1 MLKLICLTKTY
12 RLDDFALWLKYHL
25 RFGCEICILDNESPA
40 DVSECV
46 LPLVNENISYN
57 KISGFA
63 DQWNLFGDIM
73 NNKTD
78 LHFNNGDLVIFLDDD
93 EYLWYDETL
102 YSSLEC
108 ALRAQYKQLSCLLLP
123 EILMSTHHITHDRSQ
138 LLPLA
143 SYYRRNDF
151 ASQGKAC
158 VMWNEWTSY
167 SFNLKNFEIGHV
179 PWINGTRMSD
189 VVGSGVTK
197 TTYGVCKYDAPV
209 RLYHY
214 HIKSEADWR
223 IKIERGSAAI
233 ASEPGKNGSYSS
245 EITQNKKFGKYDIP
259 DLTMKLAVEKML
271 KNS

>member
-1 MLKLICLTKTY
+1 ML
-12 RLDDFALWLKYHL
+12 
-25 RFGCEICILDNESPA
+25 GCEMHILDNESPV
-40 DVSECV
+40 DVHGCV
-46 LPLVNENISYN
+46 LSLENEHATYR

-63 DQWNLFGDIM
+63 DQWNLFSDIL
-73 NNKTD
+73 NSKTD
-78 LHFNNGDLVIFLDDD
+78 LRFDNDDLVVFLDDD
-93 EYLWYDETL
+93 EYLWYDSSS

-123 EILMSTHHITHDRSQ
+123 EILMSTHHIAHDRSQ
-138 LLPLA
+138 LLPLV

-158 VMWNEWTSY
+158 VMWNEWSSY
-167 SFNLKNFEIGHV
+167 SYNLKNFEIGHA
-179 PWINGTRMSD
+179 PWIDGVRMSD

-197 TTYGVCKYDAPV
+197 TTYGVCKYDAPA

-223 IKIERGSAAI
+223 MKIERGSAAV

-245 EITQNKKFGKYDIP
+245 EITQNKKFGEYDIP
-259 DLTMKLAVEKML
+259 DFTMKLAVEKML
-271 KNS
+271 KKS